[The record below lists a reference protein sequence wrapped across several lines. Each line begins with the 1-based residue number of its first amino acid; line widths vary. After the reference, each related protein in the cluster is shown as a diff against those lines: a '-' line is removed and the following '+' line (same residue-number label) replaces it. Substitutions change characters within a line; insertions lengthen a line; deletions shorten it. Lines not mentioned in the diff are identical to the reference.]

1 MFLRYCSLAKI
12 LCQGNQMS
20 NDFVHDLGLFTS
32 QYELDFYTVYSP
44 LRCSSGSIDTGFVFH
59 NFFQIRQEQY

>member
-20 NDFVHDLGLFTS
+20 NDFFHDLGLFTS
-32 QYELDFYTVYSP
+32 QYELELYTFYILQP
-44 LRCSSGSIDTGFVFH
+44 PKM
-59 NFFQIRQEQY
+59 